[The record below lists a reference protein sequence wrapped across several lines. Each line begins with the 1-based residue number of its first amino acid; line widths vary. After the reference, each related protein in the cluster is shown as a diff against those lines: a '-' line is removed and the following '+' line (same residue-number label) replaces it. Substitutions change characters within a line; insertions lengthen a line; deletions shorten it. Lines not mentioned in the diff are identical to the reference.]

1 MIEYM
6 FGRTRP
12 LPGFMCLMFWIG
24 ACSTLHPRLDD
35 QGLPQTEYIY
45 QVPEETGDGWE
56 TSSLIDA
63 GIDPRKITELIQNI
77 LTGRFANVHGVL
89 LVRNGKLVLEEYFN
103 GYDFDFSGPEFRG
116 DPVAFGLDQLH
127 VTASVTKSISS
138 ALLGIAIDQG
148 FIRDVDERMAAFFP
162 QYSDLINENK
172 SRITLEHLLT
182 MTSGLEWN
190 EIERWFRD
198 PQLDLVRL
206 FVVPDPVE
214 YVLSKDVV
222 HKPGTYWYY
231 NGGGVNILGEVIR
244 KASGLRMDAFAEHYL
259 MAPLGIREYEWD
271 HINLD
276 IIHATGNLKL
286 RPRDMAKFGQLFLNG
301 GIWKN
306 RRIISEA
313 WVTKST
319 EPIVSIPASLKKI
332 IAYEYS
338 AWAETA
344 GDRYGYLWR
353 VKIFCTDLGCVNSY
367 LADGWGGQRIV
378 VFPSLD
384 LIVVLTGGNYATP
397 EPVHEMISQYI
408 LPAVQ

>member
-1 MIEYM
+1 M
-6 FGRTRP
+6 FRQTTRR
-12 LPGFMCLMFWIG
+12 LGCIYLMLFWIG

-45 QVPEETGDGWE
+45 KVPEETDDEWE

-63 GIDPRKITELIQNI
+63 GIDPRKITEMMQNI
-77 LTGRFANVHGVL
+77 LTRRFANVHGVL

-103 GYDFDFSGPEFRG
+103 GYAFDFSGPGFRG
-116 DPVAFGLDQLH
+116 GPVAFGRDQLH
-127 VTASVTKSISS
+127 VTASVTKSITS
-138 ALLGIAIDQG
+138 ALLGIAIDHG

-162 QYSDLINENK
+162 QYSDLIDEK
-172 SRITLEHLLT
+172 KYRITLEHLLT

-190 EIERWFRD
+190 EIGRWFRD
-198 PQLDLVRL
+198 PEFDLVRL
-206 FVVPDPVE
+206 FVEPDPIE

-222 HKPGTYWYY
+222 HEPGTYWYY
-231 NGGGVNILGEVIR
+231 NGGGVNMLGEVIR
-244 KASGLRMDAFAEHYL
+244 KASGLRIDAFAEHYL

-271 HINLD
+271 HINAD
-276 IIHATGNLKL
+276 IIHASGNLKL
-286 RPRDMAKFGQLFLNG
+286 CPRGMAKFGQVFLNG
-301 GIWKN
+301 GTWKN

-319 EPIVSIPASLKKI
+319 KPIVSIPVSSLKKI
-332 IAYEYS
+332 IAKEYLD
-338 AWAETA
+338 WAKTM
-344 GDRYGYLWR
+344 GDHYGYLWW
-353 VKIFCTDLGCVNSY
+353 VKTFCTDLGCVESY

-378 VFPSLD
+378 VFPSLN
-384 LIVVLTGGNYATP
+384 LLVVFTGGNYATA